1 MWFSVSTPTC
11 LCSYST
17 RDPSPP
23 LIRLQFMCS
32 AAWASDALCR
42 NADIQ
47 LDDSAFVD
55 QRGFRT
61 SVMSFADESDVDL
74 SDFGGGWHM
83 ILPMSNEDHFKLFE
97 VIA

>member
-1 MWFSVSTPTC
+1 
-11 LCSYST
+11 
-17 RDPSPP
+17 
-23 LIRLQFMCS
+23 LIRLQFLCS

-61 SVMSFADESDVDL
+61 SVMSFADESDVDF

-83 ILPMSNEDHFKLFE
+83 ILPMSKEDHFRLFE

>member
-1 MWFSVSTPTC
+1 MCFSFSTATC

-42 NADIQ
+42 NANIQ